1 MAARSISESVP
12 VPAAAACFS
21 LAFLV
26 AEFSVFQFV
35 LASLVVVF
43 YVQLVESAFALLVG
57 PVVGVSPPVVV
68 AAAVDPAV
76 VVAGAAVI
84 PAVVAAAVVAGV
96 VVPAV
101 VVAGAPVVVPA
112 VVVAG
117 SPVVVPAIVVAGAP
131 VAGAAAVGGTSQALD
146 IVPDAV
152 RIADA
157 AYFPLAFLATEFHFV
172 ADVRS
177 IRLTLDIVP
186 NAVHIADAA
195 YFALVFIAT
204 EFHFVAAVRSIR

>member
-68 AAAVDPAV
+68 AAAASL
-76 VVAGAAVI
+76 
-84 PAVVAAAVVAGV
+84 
-96 VVPAV
+96 VPAV
-101 VVAGAPVVVPA
+101 VVT
-112 VVVAG
+112 
-117 SPVVVPAIVVAGAP
+117 GAP
-131 VAGAAAVGGTSQALD
+131 VAAPIAGAAPVGGTRQALD
-146 IVPDAV
+146 IVPDIV
-152 RIADA
+152 RIVADKS
-157 AYFPLAFLATEFHFV
+157 HIDIVV
-172 ADVRS
+172 ADVQQHMNW
-177 IRLTLDIVP
+177 IHW
-186 NAVHIADAA
+186 NQ
-195 YFALVFIAT
+195 F
-204 EFHFVAAVRSIR
+204 

>member
-57 PVVGVSPPVVV
+57 PVVGGSPPVVV
-68 AAAVDPAV
+68 AAAAVDPAV

-101 VVAGAPVVVPA
+101 VVAG
-112 VVVAG
+112 

-131 VAGAAAVGGTSQALD
+131 VAGAAAVGGTRQALD

-186 NAVHIADAA
+186 NAVRIADAA
-195 YFALVFIAT
+195 YFPLVHLLQLNFILLLLC
-204 EFHFVAAVRSIR
+204 AV